1 MSDAAPPAP
10 AGKRILV
17 IDDVAELR
25 ELAQSV
31 LQDAGYRVD
40 VAQDTTLGALKLM
53 AHKPDLMILDLN
65 MPGVDGFTFI
75 EHVKEVTTPP
85 PIVFLSGSRNL
96 ETVLR
101 GVALGVFAFLPKPV
115 NFTALVQTC
124 GAALAKAAGAAQQ
137 PPQTEERR
145 AHRRHSLL
153 VQVRLSRDDPSAAAP
168 LEAGNT
174 PKAFVLGE
182 LRELSAGGARIICV
196 SKLPVGSRVEIM
208 PDPKVVHTTAS
219 LVAEIRSSE
228 EVDTGFRHGL
238 QFVDLDPDTERLLK
252 EHLSA
257 ASE

>member
-1 MSDAAPPAP
+1 MSESAPPAT
-10 AGKRILV
+10 AGKRILI

-31 LQDAGYRVD
+31 LQDAGYTVE

-53 AHKPDLMILDLN
+53 ARKPDLMILDLN

-115 NFTALVQTC
+115 NFTALVETC
-124 GAALAKAAGAAQQ
+124 RAALAKAARVAGQA
-137 PPQTEERR
+137 PQADERR
-145 AHRRHSLL
+145 AHKRHSML
-153 VQVRLSRDDPSAAAP
+153 VQVRLSRDDSSGVSAR
-168 LEAGNT
+168 EMGDT

-208 PDPKVVHTTAS
+208 PDPKVVHTATG
-219 LVAEIRSSE
+219 LLAEIRSSE
-228 EVDTGFRHGL
+228 EVETGFQYGL

-252 EHLSA
+252 EHLSPA
-257 ASE
+257 